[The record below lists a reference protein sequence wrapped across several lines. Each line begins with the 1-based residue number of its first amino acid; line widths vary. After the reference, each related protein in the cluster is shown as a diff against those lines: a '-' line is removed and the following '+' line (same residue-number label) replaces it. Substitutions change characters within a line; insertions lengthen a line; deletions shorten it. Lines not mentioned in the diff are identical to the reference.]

1 MSKIYGGEINQHTSI
16 KFSQAEDEE
25 INLIAND
32 LELTETKFSS
42 TCQNK
47 GFEPSDSH
55 FTGQKTIKEDI
66 ISNLNCF
73 IDKSVLA
80 NIVNQLNLYEKQT
93 NPDQNDNFTV
103 NFVNVNKI
111 VGIIIMTSLIQIPN
125 VRRY

>member
-1 MSKIYGGEINQHTSI
+1 MIIIKKNVDKKIKKLSKIYGGEINQHTSI

-80 NIVNQLNLYEKQT
+80 NIVNQLNCTRNKQ
-93 NPDQNDNFTV
+93 
-103 NFVNVNKI
+103 
-111 VGIIIMTSLIQIPN
+111 IQIKTTISLSIL
-125 VRRY
+125 